1 MSHKIQRGERVDDVD
16 RSRVQFDFLGMV
28 RRRKWY
34 LVGALCLSLAL
45 GLAYISQVQP
55 SYQVEARILVQHV
68 DSPLDQGHRPKERE
82 HRDFLATQAEIISS
96 PAVVKKAVD
105 SLGLTA
111 EGSDVENPVS
121 SILAGMVVRP
131 VLGTNVLSIQ
141 FSGTDADQTVAT
153 VDAVIAAYREYLRTS
168 ERASHIEVLRL
179 LGENEKEMRS
189 ELQAL
194 EEEYREMRRQSPLL
208 GQGRNAASVQ
218 RSLLTHLGRTL
229 TEKKTRR
236 IELENQL
243 HTLAGSIRSDL
254 AEADS
259 AEFGPKTRF
268 VSTETSD
275 AVAGADIQAM
285 SPAALVAVSQVIWTA
300 TDVAAHDVA
309 TIREQLY
316 KAKAAEKAISQTFG
330 HKHPDVKAAA
340 EQIASWEELLR
351 DTLEA
356 APAALQHEL
365 DAVRRQEERLAAM
378 YEEEYAEAKVVDGFL
393 LQEQQKLDNIHRVQ
407 EAHQQSLA
415 QMTEW
420 QLADKALAEGRPGV
434 KVRVLEAP
442 ALAGPQTWPPPALLM
457 AFCAVA
463 GLVMGF
469 GVITILERTDTKVR
483 SSREI
488 GEALQLP
495 VVGRIPVIPATP
507 RYGRSSHIRRG
518 REVAEAPGS
527 PTAEAF
533 RALRTRLEIAGNG
546 APCRVIQVT
555 SPKIDEG
562 KTTVTANLAFSF
574 AQLGKRVVVV
584 DADLRNGCL
593 GQIFGLSGCE
603 GLTSVLREGKPL
615 KDVIERST
623 LGAVDV
629 LARGPAVPNPADML
643 AQPEFDKVLDI
654 LRQDYDVVLVDSPP
668 LLAAAE
674 ASLLASK
681 VDGVILSAM
690 MDQSSLLDAQA
701 ARELL
706 DGHGAIG
713 LGIVLNQVPAG
724 KQYDTYDTRVSAEA
738 RELETVSMG

>member
-1 MSHKIQRGERVDDVD
+1 MSHYIQRGERPDEVD
-16 RSRVQFDFLGMV
+16 RSRVQFDFLGMI

-34 LVGALCLSLAL
+34 LIGSLCFSLAL

-55 SYQVEARILVQHV
+55 AYQVEARILVQHV
-68 DSPLDQGHRPKERE
+68 DSPLDQGHRPKERDR
-82 HRDFLATQAEIISS
+82 RDFLATQAEIISS
-96 PAVVKKAVD
+96 PAVVKKAAD

-111 EGSDVENPVS
+111 EGSEAENPVS
-121 SILAGMVVRP
+121 SILAAMVVRP

-141 FSGTDADQTVAT
+141 FTGTDADQTVAT
-153 VDAVIAAYREYLRTS
+153 VDAIIAAYREYLRTNQHN
-168 ERASHIEVLRL
+168 SHIEVLRM
-179 LGENEKEMRS
+179 LGENEKEMRN

-194 EEEYREMRRQSPLL
+194 EEEYREIRRQSPLL

-218 RSLLTHLGRTL
+218 RSLLTHLGQTL

-243 HTLAGSIRSDL
+243 HTIVGSNGSDL
-254 AEADS
+254 AEV
-259 AEFGPKTRF
+259 GPKTRF
-268 VSTETSD
+268 VSTETPG
-275 AVAGADIQAM
+275 AVTGTDIQAM
-285 SPAALVAVSQVIWTA
+285 SPATLVAVSQVIWTA
-300 TDVAAHDVA
+300 TDIAAHDVA

-330 HKHPDVKAAA
+330 HKHPDVKAAL

-356 APAALQHEL
+356 APDALQHEL
-365 DAVRRQEERLAAM
+365 DAVRRQEERLAAL

-407 EAHQQSLA
+407 DAHQQALA

-442 ALAGPQTWPPPALLM
+442 ALAGPQTWPPPALLI
-457 AFCAVA
+457 AFCVVA

-488 GEALQLP
+488 GEVLQLP

-507 RYGRSSHIRRG
+507 RYGRASHIRRG

-533 RALRTRLEIAGNG
+533 RALRTRLEIGNDG

-555 SPKIDEG
+555 SPKVDEG

-574 AQLGKRVVVV
+574 AQLGKRVVVI

-593 GQIFGLSGCE
+593 GKIFGLSGCE
-603 GLTSVLREGKPL
+603 GLTSVLRDGKSL
-615 KDVIERST
+615 EDVIERSK

-629 LARGPAVPNPADML
+629 LARGPAVPNPADIL
-643 AQPEFDKVLDI
+643 ARPEFDKVLGI
-654 LRQDYDVVLVDSPP
+654 LRQDYEVVLVDSPP
-668 LLAAAE
+668 LLIAAE
-674 ASLLASK
+674 APMIASK

-706 DGHGAIG
+706 NGCGAIG

-724 KQYDTYDTRVSAEA
+724 KQYDTYDARVSIASAEA